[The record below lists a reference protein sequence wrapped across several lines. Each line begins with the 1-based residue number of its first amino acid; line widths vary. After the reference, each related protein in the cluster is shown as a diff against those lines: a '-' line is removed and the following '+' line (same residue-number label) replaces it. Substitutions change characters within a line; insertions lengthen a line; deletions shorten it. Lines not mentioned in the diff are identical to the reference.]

1 MVIAKKDKKRA
12 AGPTTQQPR
21 TEGGSQL
28 PTPRPESTPLATDQ
42 TSSSQ
47 NSESSTESPEQSNPK
62 PKPIPKVI
70 TVPPTSEMVE
80 ATETMRVMSA
90 NVGSMTKALETIQ
103 SQALWLSTYH
113 ESLKLQEEV

>member
-1 MVIAKKDKKRA
+1 MSRKDKKKA
-12 AGPTTQQPR
+12 VGPTSQQSV

-28 PTPRPESTPLATDQ
+28 PTPRPESTPLAI
-42 TSSSQ
+42 
-47 NSESSTESPEQSNPK
+47 ESSIQNNESSESPEQSNSK
-62 PKPIPKVI
+62 SKPIPKVI

-80 ATETMRVMSA
+80 ATEAMRVMSA

-113 ESLKLQEEV
+113 HSLKLQEEV